1 MMLPLKT
8 VRLRM
13 SSNEQLKLIEQNAK
27 WVKSKI
33 DETVYSLNYET
44 YKAQIDTNELESKKY
59 EAISNYNTN
68 LTFDSTSYEKEL
80 IAQDTTDLEEK
91 RVRWHESL
99 SKDVYIEEALN
110 VLEDL
115 KTAYP
120 IKKVASNSTELKT
133 FMSHKSNSLKQ
144 LALQKFK
151 KDFWGVFSF
160 YFIVLVGLV
169 SVFAYV
175 FAPDDSQY
183 ANQMH
188 LAIHSKRPGFKVT
201 MLTIPSKI
209 KVNQSGFD
217 RLFFGKKNTDTEIPI
232 SAFEIKDTVLIYK
245 EYASDGLEGAE
256 KTIKRSAFPNNS
268 PKDFIQEK
276 SFLFGTDKYGRDLI
290 SRVLVGARISFFIG
304 FVAVMISLLIG
315 IFMGSIAGYFGGKV
329 DAIIMWIINVTWSIP
344 TLLLVI
350 AITLALGKGFWQ
362 VFIAVGL
369 TMWVEVAR
377 VVRGQIISA
386 KEMQYVTAA
395 RALGFNDF
403 RIITKHILPNIMAPV
418 IVISAA
424 NFAAAILIESG
435 LSFLGIGAQPPMAS
449 WGAMIKD
456 HYNYII
462 LGKPYLAIIP
472 GLCIMSLVMAFMLIG
487 NALRDAL
494 DVKN

>member
-1 MMLPLKT
+1 
-8 VRLRM
+8 
-13 SSNEQLKLIEQNAK
+13 
-27 WVKSKI
+27 
-33 DETVYSLNYET
+33 
-44 YKAQIDTNELESKKY
+44 
-59 EAISNYNTN
+59 
-68 LTFDSTSYEKEL
+68 
-80 IAQDTTDLEEK
+80 
-91 RVRWHESL
+91 
-99 SKDVYIEEALN
+99 
-110 VLEDL
+110 
-115 KTAYP
+115 
-120 IKKVASNSTELKT
+120 
-133 FMSHKSNSLKQ
+133 MSHKSNSLKQ

-160 YFIVLVGLV
+160 YFIVFVGLV

-232 SAFEIKDTVLIYK
+232 SAFEINDTALIYK

-256 KTIKRSAFPNNS
+256 KKIKRSAFPNNS

>member
-1 MMLPLKT
+1 
-8 VRLRM
+8 M
-13 SSNEQLKLIEQNAK
+13 SSN
-27 WVKSKI
+27 
-33 DETVYSLNYET
+33 SL
-44 YKAQIDTNELESKKY
+44 
-59 EAISNYNTN
+59 
-68 LTFDSTSYEKEL
+68 
-80 IAQDTTDLEEK
+80 
-91 RVRWHESL
+91 
-99 SKDVYIEEALN
+99 
-110 VLEDL
+110 
-115 KTAYP
+115 
-120 IKKVASNSTELKT
+120 
-133 FMSHKSNSLKQ
+133 SLKQ

-151 KDFWGVFSF
+151 RNFWGVFSF
-160 YFIVLVGLV
+160 YFILLVGFI
-169 SVFAYV
+169 SIFAYLL
-175 FAPDDSQY
+175 APDDSQY

-188 LAIHSKRPGFKVT
+188 LSIHSKKPGFKVE
-201 MLTIPSKI
+201 MLIIPSQL
-209 KVNQSGFD
+209 KVNQSAFD
-217 RLFFGKKNTDTEIPI
+217 KVFFGKKNTDTEIPVSDFKI
-232 SAFEIKDTVLIYK
+232 EGKTLRYT
-245 EYASDGLEGAE
+245 EYASDGLKGAE
-256 KTIKRSAFPNNS
+256 KTIQLNSADHLS
-268 PKDFIQEK
+268 PFVK
-276 SFLFGTDKYGRDLI
+276 SKTFLFGTDKYGRDLL

-304 FVAVMISLLIG
+304 FVAVFISLIIG
-315 IFMGSIAGYFGGKV
+315 IFMGSLAGYFGGKV
-329 DAIIMWIINVTWSIP
+329 DAVIMWIINVTWSIP

-377 VVRGQIISA
+377 VIRGQIMST

-395 RALGFNDF
+395 RALGYNDY

-494 DVKN
+494 DVKG